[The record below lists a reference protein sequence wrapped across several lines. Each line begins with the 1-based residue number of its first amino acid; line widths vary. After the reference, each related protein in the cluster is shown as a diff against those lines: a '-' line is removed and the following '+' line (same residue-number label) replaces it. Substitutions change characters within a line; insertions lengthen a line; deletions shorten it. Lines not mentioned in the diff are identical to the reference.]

1 MATTEDYYYDD
12 PGENSTG
19 DYPAVDGTYAAPCV
33 RDGTWRFAR
42 GFAPPA
48 YGLVFALALLGNAL
62 VLAVLWRYRLAR
74 RGPCAFS
81 LTDTF
86 LLHLAL
92 ADLLLGLT
100 LPLYAAQWAREWTFG
115 RAACKLAGAAF
126 SLNLHSGV
134 LFLACISF
142 DRYLAI
148 VHAARPGWRRRPAH
162 AQLACAGIWAACLG
176 LSLVD
181 VCYREVV
188 PAPSFGG
195 RLCLRAF
202 HPDSSDRW
210 RLALQALDVALGF
223 AAPLLVMLYCYAQIF
238 RSLCLASRRQRQRS
252 LRLIV
257 SVVAAFLLTWAP
269 YNAFLLADSLLRLE
283 LLPASCQLEA
293 VLDVGTLAAESLGLA
308 HCAVNPLL
316 YAFVG
321 VKFRREL
328 GRMCRGA
335 LGGRGAG
342 GRRWGH
348 RGRGGHKSRRVTG
361 SMTSDSETSSTYYSV
376 VM

>member
-1 MATTEDYYYDD
+1 MTITHVHPQLRRPELSSAGQGMVAMAAGAMATGAKQRRSCKHTRRRAHSQITSSGRRGPTAIAKHGPRPPDSQLKEMQCGSPPVIPVIPVIPPGSRPLSPSAPSRTAAQEHCQDARTSPGWTMATTEDYYYD
-12 PGENSTG
+12 
-19 DYPAVDGTYAAPCV
+19 
-33 RDGTWRFAR
+33 
-42 GFAPPA
+42 
-48 YGLVFALALLGNAL
+48 
-62 VLAVLWRYRLAR
+62 
-74 RGPCAFS
+74 
-81 LTDTF
+81 
-86 LLHLAL
+86 
-92 ADLLLGLT
+92 
-100 LPLYAAQWAREWTFG
+100 
-115 RAACKLAGAAF
+115 
-126 SLNLHSGV
+126 
-134 LFLACISF
+134 
-142 DRYLAI
+142 
-148 VHAARPGWRRRPAH
+148 
-162 AQLACAGIWAACLG
+162 WAACLG

-223 AAPLLVMLYCYAQIF
+223 AAPLLVMLYCYARIF

-328 GRMCRGA
+328 GRMCKGA